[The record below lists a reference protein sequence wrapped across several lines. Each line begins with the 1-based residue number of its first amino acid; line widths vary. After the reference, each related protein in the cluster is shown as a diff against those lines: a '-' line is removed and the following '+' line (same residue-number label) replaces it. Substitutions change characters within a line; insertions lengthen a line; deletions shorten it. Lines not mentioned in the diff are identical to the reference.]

1 MSNIVNLTI
10 KVSSREHENL
20 NQAYDPYSLAA
31 TKTFSPKIVIS
42 SETHFK
48 RLNIP

>member
-10 KVSSREHENL
+10 KASSREHENL
-20 NQAYDPYSLAA
+20 NQAYDPA

-42 SETHFK
+42 SETHFNH
-48 RLNIP
+48 LNIP